1 LHKVYHISRI
11 ALFLIWLHHGLVPKL
26 LFKDQQ
32 EIAMNDLLI
41 PFLSQEQALLYTGLA
56 EVIYAALIL
65 IFYKSRTL
73 LIPSILFSSLVTFV
87 LIFTFPLL
95 FTQAFNPFSINI
107 SVLSLSVINIYTHP
121 IALKI
126 TSQQPS

>member
-1 LHKVYHISRI
+1 
-11 ALFLIWLHHGLVPKL
+11 
-26 LFKDQQ
+26 
-32 EIAMNDLLI
+32 MNDLLI